1 MKIYSC
7 TYCRKNNSVASDTR
21 VHTCSCKAENQQ
33 VCGRLNTFS
42 FCSVFF
48 LLENNLQGMAEYNRK
63 LDQIEFKGE
72 WYSEKVKLRIKITSS
87 GTKQPVH
94 DKHAV
99 QE

>member
-1 MKIYSC
+1 
-7 TYCRKNNSVASDTR
+7 
-21 VHTCSCKAENQQ
+21 
-33 VCGRLNTFS
+33 
-42 FCSVFF
+42 
-48 LLENNLQGMAEYNRK
+48 MAEYNRK